1 MRVYI
6 GPYKHWVGPYQIAEL
21 TRYLGASEETQEK
34 IGDWLANKTPL
45 SKICEWVHSLKRRRV
60 RVHIH
65 RYDTWNMDTTLAHVI
80 LPMLDQLRST
90 KHGSPHVDDEDVPAH
105 LRSTAALPKENDW
118 DTDSNW
124 HARWEWVLDHMIE
137 AFNSK
142 LDEDADDSD
151 PAVQRLRTE
160 GFRLFGKYYEALWD

>member
-1 MRVYI
+1 
-6 GPYKHWVGPYQIAEL
+6 
-21 TRYLGASEETQEK
+21 
-34 IGDWLANKTPL
+34 
-45 SKICEWVHSLKRRRV
+45 
-60 RVHIH
+60 
-65 RYDTWNMDTTLAHVI
+65 MDTTLAHVI

-118 DTDSNW
+118 DIDSNW

-142 LDEDADDSD
+142 LDEDADDFD

-160 GFRLFGKYYEALWD
+160 GFRLFGKYYESLWD